1 MLIQVYQL
9 GRANDES
16 ENRMHYLD
24 WLSDVFKFNFLRK
37 RSTLWGVHAGV
48 RLIVRCAK
56 LLTHNRDILFAR
68 TSLMERGRKARVY
81 VARYGCLIAEVR
93 RLSSDE
99 QKDLSDALDLG
110 ASGTERG
117 RAMFR

>member
-1 MLIQVYQL
+1 M
-9 GRANDES
+9 ES
-16 ENRMHYLD
+16 
-24 WLSDVFKFNFLRK
+24 
-37 RSTLWGVHAGV
+37 
-48 RLIVRCAK
+48 
-56 LLTHNRDILFAR
+56 
-68 TSLMERGRKARVY
+68 GRKARVY

-99 QKDLSDALDLG
+99 QKALSDALDLG